1 MGIQALKIAVK
12 ERGVVRGLWLWCE
25 NNIRLIFFFRVDQK
39 LFMNSLYLE
48 FTGRKRRRGRC
59 FLRSIPLNQQWACVL
74 FNWPGRHGREHK
86 WCGWDEK
93 LANGQR
99 SRSSCTLWRHSSW
112 LCWCQLELCAN
123 SIVGWNSQGCVKGA
137 PNLAPEKPG
146 LAMELDVYEFIH
158 HTLYC
163 TTYLYTIH
171 V

>member
-1 MGIQALKIAVK
+1 M
-12 ERGVVRGLWLWCE
+12 RGLWLWCE
-25 NNIRLIFFFRVDQK
+25 NNIRLIFCFSSRSEIVYELT
-39 LFMNSLYLE
+39 LFGIHWKEKEKRKVLLE
-48 FTGRKRRRGRC
+48 
-59 FLRSIPLNQQWACVL
+59 INPLNQQWACVL
-74 FNWPGRHGREHK
+74 FNWPGRHGWEHK

-123 SIVGWNSQGCVKGA
+123 SIVGWKWQGCVKGA

-158 HTLYC
+158 HMLYC
-163 TTYLYTIH
+163 TTCLYTIH